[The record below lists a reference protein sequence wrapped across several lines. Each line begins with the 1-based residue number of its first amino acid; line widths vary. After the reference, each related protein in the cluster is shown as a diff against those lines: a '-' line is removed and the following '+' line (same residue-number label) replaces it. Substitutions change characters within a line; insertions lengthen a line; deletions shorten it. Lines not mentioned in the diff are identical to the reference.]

1 MAILSNSNVTKST
14 LENDDK
20 FLSLA
25 SFTEIISG
33 SLNSNFLFGKLLV
46 FILFSLYNFKSFN
59 IDAYNMVVDVIGQA
73 IDIGDIQVIPV
84 QGKETK
90 KLQLTLTDT
99 E

>member
-33 SLNSNFLFGKLLV
+33 SLNSNFLIGKLLV

-59 IDAYNMVVDVIGQA
+59 IDDYNMVVDVIGQA